1 MTTSVNDGTA
11 FDAAE
16 GDLASTKAATVL
28 RAEGLVKRVTSPEGS
43 LTILDDVSFDV
54 APGESIAIVGVSG
67 AGKSTLLGLLAGLDV
82 PTEGRVL
89 LEGHDLSTLD
99 EDGRAAVRADHVGF
113 VFQSFHLIQSLTALE
128 NVMLPLELAG
138 HDDPAGA
145 ARAALEAVGLEPRTG
160 HYPRQLS
167 GGEKQR
173 VAIARAFVIDPKVLF
188 ADEPTGNLDQRT
200 GEAIVELL
208 FRLNR
213 DSGATLVLVTHD
225 LELARRCDRILY
237 MEAGRLEREERA
249 SDTHDPSDPVGLA
262 AAP

>member
-1 MTTSVNDGTA
+1 M
-11 FDAAE
+11 
-16 GDLASTKAATVL
+16 L
-28 RAEGLVKRVTSPEGS
+28 RAEHLVKQVTSPEGR

-54 APGESIAIVGVSG
+54 AQGESIAVVGVSG

-82 PTEGRVL
+82 PTEGRVTL
-89 LEGHDLSTLD
+89 QDHDLSTLD

-113 VFQSFHLIQSLTALE
+113 VFQSFHLIPSLTALE

-138 HDDPAGA
+138 HEDPAGA
-145 ARAALEAVGLEPRTG
+145 ARAALGEVGLGPRVG

-200 GEAIVELL
+200 GDAIIELL

-213 DSGATLVLVTHD
+213 ESGATLVLVTHD
-225 LELARRCDRILY
+225 LDLARRCDRILY
-237 MEAGRLEREERA
+237 MEAGRLEREERPGETGRN
-249 SDTHDPSDPVGLA
+249 SGPGLV